1 MNQTDSRGFPEVNT
15 NVAWL
20 YSMNRPSFL
29 WPVWLFVASDIL
41 KCNKSL
47 PLRYTILQ
55 LGYAHVSKGSSYHLS
70 VVNQIV
76 QFCYGKWTKHTKQ
89 KHDKPTFETA
99 FNLLWGRSSPD
110 QTARHIQS
118 DEALEWISKGQNDTQ
133 SNHGGWH
140 SDAVQTLGE
149 KSIWSEHHWTTTLTQ
164 PCLPVLSALWP

>member
-20 YSMNRPSFL
+20 YSMYRPSFL
-29 WPVWLFVASDIL
+29 WPVWLFVASDIF

-99 FNLLWGRSSPD
+99 FNLLWGRSLPETRQQGTFRVMKHSNESQKVKMTRQATMVVD
-110 QTARHIQS
+110 TQMLFKLWER
-118 DEALEWISKGQNDTQ
+118 KVFGQN
-133 SNHGGWH
+133 
-140 SDAVQTLGE
+140 
-149 KSIWSEHHWTTTLTQ
+149 TTGPLH
-164 PCLPVLSALWP
+164 